1 MQNQKIKIKKNKKG
15 EHANKKNWGDDNNV
29 IVEAAL
35 KVQRLI

>member
-1 MQNQKIKIKKNKKG
+1 MQIKNKRG
-15 EHANKKNWGDDNNV
+15 EHMNKKNWGEDNNV